1 MILSIVQQYY
11 IELAIIGIIQLI
23 ASAIID
29 NRQSSLLRIIGVALL
44 LIATYFYGGNNERTQ
59 WEKRVIEAQQKIE
72 LLEAKSKEET
82 IKTVIIY
89 KDKIK
94 YIDKVKEQKVT
105 EFVTVKED
113 TECKINNGFIRFHN
127 ALVDLSI
134 VNPTESDRELSDVKL
149 QQLLD
154 TIKINYTTAH
164 KNAQQ
169 LTQLQDW
176 IITQRRIRNE

>member
-1 MILSIVQQYY
+1 M
-11 IELAIIGIIQLI
+11 
-23 ASAIID
+23 
-29 NRQSSLLRIIGVALL
+29 RIIGVALL

-59 WEKRVIEAQQKIE
+59 WEKRAIEAQQKIE

-127 ALVDLSI
+127 ALVDLST

-149 QQLLD
+149 
-154 TIKINYTTAH
+154 
-164 KNAQQ
+164 
-169 LTQLQDW
+169 
-176 IITQRRIRNE
+176 